1 MTHDDDTNDFT
12 PPADEQTVAAGL
24 LAEMQAEIDRLKDE
38 RIRALA
44 EAENMR
50 KRAEKQVADERQYG
64 ASKFARD
71 MLSVADNLRRAIDAS
86 AAAAKTDPAVANLL
100 TGVEL
105 TEKELLAS
113 LERNGVK
120 RLDPKGQKFDPNFHQ
135 AIAEVPGTGQPHG
148 TVVDVVQAGYMIA
161 DRLLRAAMVV
171 VAKGDAARPAGGETP
186 PGSSFNTQ
194 A

>member
-1 MTHDDDTNDFT
+1 MTHDDTDPDFNPT
-12 PPADEQTVAAGL
+12 DEQTVAAGL
-24 LAEMQAEIDRLKDE
+24 LAEMQAEIEQLKDQ
-38 RIRALA
+38 RVRALA

-71 MLSVADNLRRAIDAS
+71 MLSVADNLRRAIESAAGAKDDP
-86 AAAAKTDPAVANLL
+86 AAAAIL

-105 TEKELLAS
+105 TEKELLSA

-120 RLDPKGQKFDPNFHQ
+120 RIEPKGQKFDPNFHQ

-171 VAKGDAARPAGGETP
+171 VAKGEAKPTETP

>member
-1 MTHDDDTNDFT
+1 MTDDYDDNAE
-12 PPADEQTVAAGL
+12 PLDEQTIAAGL
-24 LAEMQAEIDRLKDE
+24 LAEMQAEVDRLNED
-38 RIRALA
+38 RLRALA
-44 EAENMR
+44 EAENTR

-64 ASKFARD
+64 GAKFARD
-71 MLSVADNLRRAIDAS
+71 IIPVADNLRRAIDAAAAS
-86 AAAAKTDPAVANLL
+86 RNDPAAAAIL

-105 TEKELLAS
+105 TEKELLAA

-120 RLDPKGQKFDPNFHQ
+120 RMEPKGQKFDPNFHQ
-135 AIAEVPGTGQPHG
+135 AIAEVPNTGQPHG

-171 VAKGDAARPAGGETP
+171 VAKGEPARAPDAAGP
-186 PGSSFNTQ
+186 PGSAFDTQ

>member
-1 MTHDDDTNDFT
+1 MTNPDDNTNDDFA
-12 PPADEQTVAAGL
+12 PADEQTVAAGV
-24 LAEMQAEIDRLKDE
+24 LAEMQKEIEKLSDE
-38 RIRALA
+38 RLRLA
-44 EAENMR
+44 ADMENLR
-50 KRAEKQVADERQYG
+50 KRAERQVTDERLYG

-71 MLSVADNLRRAIDAS
+71 MLSVADNLRRAIDAAQAS
-86 AAAAKTDPAVANLL
+86 KDDPAAAAIL

-105 TEKELLAS
+105 TEKELLAA

-120 RLDPKGQKFDPNFHQ
+120 KIEPKGQKFDPNFHQ

-171 VAKGDAARPAGGETP
+171 VAKGEPGPAAQP
-186 PGSSFNTQ
+186 PGQ
-194 A
+194 AFDTKA